1 MRTPTRFAS
10 QKNLS
15 QFSSFAPS
23 RPMGLKPLALNKP
36 LFKEVVMVVAFY
48 VSNNAVP
55 PSPQDG
61 IVIIVHR
68 VSASA
73 GRVRPFDPKNT
84 ARRTSRAKFHD
95 SHSSPYGS
103 MTWLE
108 YAEAIREM

>member
-1 MRTPTRFAS
+1 
-10 QKNLS
+10 
-15 QFSSFAPS
+15 
-23 RPMGLKPLALNKP
+23 
-36 LFKEVVMVVAFY
+36 MVVAFY

-73 GRVRPFDPKNT
+73 GRVRPFNPSNT
-84 ARRTSRAKFHD
+84 NHRTSWAEFHD
-95 SHSSPYGS
+95 GYSVPHGS

>member
-15 QFSSFAPS
+15 QFSFLFPS
-23 RPMGLKPLALNKP
+23 IPMGLKPLAFNEP

-55 PSPQDG
+55 PSSQDD
-61 IVIIVHR
+61 ILVIVHR
-68 VSASA
+68 GSASV

-84 ARRTSRAKFHD
+84 ARRTSRVKFHD

-108 YAEAIREM
+108 YAEAIR